1 MSCITLHNAF
11 MTRNLDLD
19 LIRTFVAVADSG
31 SMTVAANRLH
41 MTQGAVS
48 QQVKRL
54 EDVLDCLLF
63 VRKTRKLEL
72 SRQGEQFLVKA
83 RPLMRLNDEIWADM
97 TGQSLSGSLR
107 VGVPYDLVTPL
118 APAMKA
124 FAEAHP
130 QVEIS
135 LVCDA
140 SPKLREALDGGHVDV
155 SLIEYV
161 AGDAEGEVIRTE
173 PLVWVAGRGSDAWQK
188 RPLPLSMVDER
199 CAFRPV
205 VLGALAD
212 EGIAWRTVFE
222 SGNIEAT
229 ASTVRAGLAIK
240 AWLVSTLPAD
250 LETLAP
256 HAAGLPALPP
266 FAICL
271 QLPKSAQPAAL
282 EFARCVRESMSN
294 EAAFP
299 VTRLRPRSGPRSGT
313 A

>member
-1 MSCITLHNAF
+1 MI
-11 MTRNLDLD
+11 RNLDLA
-19 LIRTFVAVADSG
+19 LIRTFVAVADGG
-31 SMTVAANRLH
+31 SMTVAANLLH

-54 EDVLDCLLF
+54 EDLLDCLLF
-63 VRKTRKLEL
+63 VRKARKLEL

-83 RPLMRLNDEIWADM
+83 RQLLRLNDEIWADM
-97 TGQSLSGSLR
+97 SGQALRGSLR

-124 FAEAHP
+124 FAEANP
-130 QVEIS
+130 LVEIS
-135 LVCDA
+135 LACAA
-140 SPKLREALDGGHVDV
+140 SPELGEAVESGRVDV
-155 SLIEYV
+155 ALVEY
-161 AGDAEGEVIRTE
+161 AASEAQGEVIRVE
-173 PLVWVAGRGSDAWQK
+173 PLVWVTGRGSDAWQK

-229 ASTVRAGLAIK
+229 AATVRAGLAVT
-240 AWLVSTLPAD
+240 AWLVSTVPGD

-271 QLPKSAQPAAL
+271 RLPAAVQPAAL
-282 EFARCVRESMSN
+282 EFARCVRESM
-294 EAAFP
+294 AGDARMARAGLAK
-299 VTRLRPRSGPRSGT
+299 V